1 MAHVHPAI
9 DFFKEKY
16 LMRYIFYGLVP
27 FFVLLA
33 AILLSCSLGYIL
45 VQNIGDTLP
54 FRQILSRLTQI
65 FLLIS
70 IFPMMK
76 YLRIDKVALGFPSWW
91 VFLKQLPQGFGLG
104 FIVLTPVFILLSL
117 LNINQIDYKQEWVV
131 DLLVKNAIMYLLIAL
146 LISVIEETLFR
157 GMVLVGLKKK
167 LPVQVAIFLTAI
179 YYAGLHFLIIKTN
192 LSVQDIN
199 FFSGFRLLGEAVSNL
214 LNLNNLPAFFALLM
228 VGIFLGVLRTQVT
241 SSLGLCIGCHT
252 CWVWQIKMNKKFFNT
267 DFSSEYHYLVSSYDG
282 VIGPLV
288 TGWLLVVVVGYLA
301 YRQVSQSKRKISI
314 SINS

>member
-1 MAHVHPAI
+1 
-9 DFFKEKY
+9 
-16 LMRYIFYGLVP
+16 MRYIFYGLVP

-104 FIVLTPVFILLSL
+104 FIVLTPVFIVLSL

-228 VGIFLGVLRTQVT
+228 VGIFLGILRTQVT

-314 SINS
+314 SIGS

>member
-1 MAHVHPAI
+1 
-9 DFFKEKY
+9 
-16 LMRYIFYGLVP
+16 MRYIFYGLVP

-54 FRQILSRLTQI
+54 FRQILTRLTQI
-65 FLLIS
+65 FLLLS

-104 FIVLTPVFILLSL
+104 FFVLTPVFIVLSL

-131 DLLVKNAIMYLLIAL
+131 DLLVKNSIMYLMMAL
-146 LISVIEETLFR
+146 LISVMEETLFR

>member
-1 MAHVHPAI
+1 
-9 DFFKEKY
+9 
-16 LMRYIFYGLVP
+16 MRYIFYGLVP

-104 FIVLTPVFILLSL
+104 FIVLTPVFIVLSL

-199 FFSGFRLLGEAVSNL
+199 FFSGFRLLGEAISNL

-267 DFSSEYHYLVSSYDG
+267 DFSSEYYYLVSSYDG

>member
-1 MAHVHPAI
+1 
-9 DFFKEKY
+9 
-16 LMRYIFYGLVP
+16 MRYIFYGLVP

-54 FRQILSRLTQI
+54 FRQILTRLTQI
-65 FLLIS
+65 FLLLS

-104 FIVLTPVFILLSL
+104 FIVLTPVFIVLSL

-131 DLLVKNAIMYLLIAL
+131 DLLVKNSIMYLLMAL

-228 VGIFLGVLRTQVT
+228 VGIFLGILRTQVT

>member
-1 MAHVHPAI
+1 
-9 DFFKEKY
+9 
-16 LMRYIFYGLVP
+16 MRYIFYGLVP

-33 AILLSCSLGYIL
+33 AIFLSCSLGYIL

-54 FRQILSRLTQI
+54 FRQILTRLTQI
-65 FLLIS
+65 FLLLS

-104 FIVLTPVFILLSL
+104 FIVLTPVFIVLSL

-228 VGIFLGVLRTQVT
+228 VGIFLGILRTQVT

>member
-1 MAHVHPAI
+1 
-9 DFFKEKY
+9 
-16 LMRYIFYGLVP
+16 MRYIFYGLVP

-54 FRQILSRLTQI
+54 FRQILTRLTQI
-65 FLLIS
+65 FLLLS

-91 VFLKQLPQGFGLG
+91 GFLKQLPQGFGLG
-104 FIVLTPVFILLSL
+104 FIVLTPVFIVLSL

-131 DLLVKNAIMYLLIAL
+131 DLLVKNSIMYLLMAL

-301 YRQVSQSKRKISI
+301 YQQVSQSKRKISI

>member
-1 MAHVHPAI
+1 
-9 DFFKEKY
+9 
-16 LMRYIFYGLVP
+16 MRYIFYGLVP

-76 YLRIDKVALGFPSWW
+76 YLRIDKVALGFPSWGG
-91 VFLKQLPQGFGLG
+91 VLKQLPQGFGLG

>member
-1 MAHVHPAI
+1 
-9 DFFKEKY
+9 
-16 LMRYIFYGLVP
+16 MRYIFYGLVP

-54 FRQILSRLTQI
+54 FRQILTRLTQI
-65 FLLIS
+65 FLLLS

-104 FIVLTPVFILLSL
+104 FFVLTPVFIVLSL

-131 DLLVKNAIMYLLIAL
+131 DLLVKYSIMYLMMAL
-146 LISVIEETLFR
+146 LISVMEETLFR

>member
-1 MAHVHPAI
+1 
-9 DFFKEKY
+9 
-16 LMRYIFYGLVP
+16 MRYIFYGLVP

-104 FIVLTPVFILLSL
+104 FIVLTPVFIVLSL

-228 VGIFLGVLRTQVT
+228 VGIFLGILRTQVT

-288 TGWLLVVVVGYLA
+288 TGWLLLVVVGYLA
-301 YRQVSQSKRKISI
+301 YRHVSQSKRKISI

>member
-1 MAHVHPAI
+1 
-9 DFFKEKY
+9 
-16 LMRYIFYGLVP
+16 MRYIFYGLVP

-104 FIVLTPVFILLSL
+104 FIVLTPVFIVLSL

-131 DLLVKNAIMYLLIAL
+131 DLLVKNSIMYLLMAL

-228 VGIFLGVLRTQVT
+228 VGIFLGILRTQVT

>member
-1 MAHVHPAI
+1 
-9 DFFKEKY
+9 
-16 LMRYIFYGLVP
+16 MRYIFYGLVP

-54 FRQILSRLTQI
+54 FRQILTRLTQI
-65 FLLIS
+65 FLLLS

-104 FIVLTPVFILLSL
+104 FIVLTPVFIVLSL
-117 LNINQIDYKQEWVV
+117 LNINQINYKQEWVV
-131 DLLVKNAIMYLLIAL
+131 ELLVKNSIIYLMMAL

>member
-1 MAHVHPAI
+1 
-9 DFFKEKY
+9 
-16 LMRYIFYGLVP
+16 MRYIFYGLVP

-104 FIVLTPVFILLSL
+104 FIVLTPVFIVLSL

-131 DLLVKNAIMYLLIAL
+131 DLLVKNSIMYLLMAL

-179 YYAGLHFLIIKTN
+179 YYAGLHLLIIKTN

>member
-1 MAHVHPAI
+1 
-9 DFFKEKY
+9 
-16 LMRYIFYGLVP
+16 MRYIFYGLVP

-104 FIVLTPVFILLSL
+104 FIVLTPVFIVLSL

-131 DLLVKNAIMYLLIAL
+131 DLLVKNAIMYLFIAL

-228 VGIFLGVLRTQVT
+228 VGIFLGILRTQVT

>member
-1 MAHVHPAI
+1 
-9 DFFKEKY
+9 
-16 LMRYIFYGLVP
+16 MRYIFYGLVP

-54 FRQILSRLTQI
+54 FRQILTRLTQI
-65 FLLIS
+65 FLLLS

-104 FIVLTPVFILLSL
+104 FFVLTPVFIVLSL

-131 DLLVKNAIMYLLIAL
+131 DLLVKNAIMYLLMAL

>member
-1 MAHVHPAI
+1 
-9 DFFKEKY
+9 
-16 LMRYIFYGLVP
+16 MRYIFYGLVP

-54 FRQILSRLTQI
+54 FRQILTRLTQI
-65 FLLIS
+65 FLLLS

-104 FIVLTPVFILLSL
+104 FIVLTPVFIVLSL

-131 DLLVKNAIMYLLIAL
+131 DLLVKNSIMYLLMAL